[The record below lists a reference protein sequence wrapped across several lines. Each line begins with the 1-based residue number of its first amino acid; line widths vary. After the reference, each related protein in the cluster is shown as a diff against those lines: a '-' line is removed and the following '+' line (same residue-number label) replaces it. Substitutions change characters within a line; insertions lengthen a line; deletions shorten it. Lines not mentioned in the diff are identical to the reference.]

1 MSGSNPLTAST
12 LVKSN
17 GAWAFQEWVA
27 GKAEGF
33 WQPEKHE
40 ATMRDLKKK
49 KEKVGG
55 H

>member
-49 KEKVGG
+49 KRR
-55 H
+55 